1 MGSVSRG
8 RRPGPRGRATRTA
21 PMTGRPMERAAPPRE
36 TPHRSLT
43 RYRRAPPPHNDTC
56 APSATTQQ
64 RPSPPPRRCLK
75 RARSAAGPTS
85 SGPAAR
91 RGTSLRCRNRRMP
104 PLESP
109 QRAGDTRG
117 LEAPVERKRM
127 LVIAN
132 PYATTVSERL
142 KSLVVYALQGRYD
155 VRAVDTEG
163 RDHATE
169 LCRDAAAEGYDVV
182 VAFGGDGTVN
192 EAANG
197 LAGSATALTP
207 LPGGATN
214 VYCRMLGIPVDIVDA
229 TEHLL
234 RVADEWRPRRLDLGS
249 VNGRHFVF
257 SSGYGLD
264 AAVVRRV
271 DAHPKTK
278 ARFRHWYYAAAG
290 LATFAREYVV
300 HPPRL
305 DLEVGGETVRGVTAL
320 VQTGDPYTY
329 FSRHPLHVADR
340 IALDDG
346 TIAGAMLRRS
356 RPYDV
361 PTVLARLFSERRRVG
376 QHRRVFAWNGRRDVR
391 ATSADGRPVPLQV
404 DGDYIGDTVE
414 ARFEVLPGALT
425 VLS

>member
-1 MGSVSRG
+1 
-8 RRPGPRGRATRTA
+8 
-21 PMTGRPMERAAPPRE
+21 
-36 TPHRSLT
+36 
-43 RYRRAPPPHNDTC
+43 
-56 APSATTQQ
+56 
-64 RPSPPPRRCLK
+64 
-75 RARSAAGPTS
+75 
-85 SGPAAR
+85 
-91 RGTSLRCRNRRMP
+91 MP

-109 QRAGDTRG
+109 QRTGIARA

-155 VRAVDTEG
+155 VHAVDTEG
-163 RDHATE
+163 RDHATA
-169 LCRDAAAEGYDVV
+169 LCREAAAEGYDVV

-197 LAGSATALTP
+197 LAGSATALTC

-214 VYCRMLGIPVDIVDA
+214 VYCRMLGIPGDVVDA

-234 RVADEWRPRRLDLGS
+234 RAADDWRPRRLDLGS

-271 DAHPKTK
+271 DAHPAAK

-290 LATFAREYVV
+290 LQTLAREYTV
-300 HPPRL
+300 HPPRI
-305 DLEVGGETVRGVTAL
+305 DLEVDGETVRGVSAF
-320 VQTGDPYTY
+320 VQIGNPYTY
-329 FSRHPLHVADR
+329 FAGRPLHVAEG
-340 IALDDG
+340 IELDDG
-346 TIAGAMLRRS
+346 TLAGAVLRRA

-361 PTVLARLFSERRRVG
+361 PTVLARLFSERRAVAK
-376 QHRRVFAWNGRRDVR
+376 HRRVHAWREQRELSAV
-391 ATSADGRPVPLQV
+391 SADGRPIPLQV

-414 ARFEVLPGALT
+414 ARYEILPGALT
-425 VLS
+425 VLG